1 MIGRLIPHPRL
12 SIVLALLWLLL
23 SNSVSTGQVLLG
35 AVLGLV
41 IGLAVRSTFPAIP
54 VVRAPSKAAS
64 YVILVLRDIV
74 VANFEVARLV
84 LGPLK
89 RLRPRI
95 VEVPLDIDDPVVAAV
110 LAATVTLTPGT
121 VSVDLDVAARRLTV
135 HALNATDDQSVI
147 DGIKSRYEVRLKEIF
162 RC

>member
-1 MIGRLIPHPRL
+1 MTGRLIPHPRL
-12 SIVLALLWLLL
+12 SILLALLWLLL
-23 SNSVSTGQVLLG
+23 GNSVSLGQVLLG
-35 AVLGLV
+35 IALGLA
-41 IGLAVRSTFPAIP
+41 IDLAASSTLPEIP
-54 VVRAPSKAAS
+54 VVRAPLKAAG
-64 YVILVLRDIV
+64 YLMLVLRDIV

-84 LGPLK
+84 LSPLD

-135 HALNATDDQSVI
+135 HALNATDDQSLI
-147 DGIKSRYEVRLKEIF
+147 DGIKSRYEARLKEIF

>member
-23 SNSVSTGQVLLG
+23 ANAISFGQVLLG
-35 AVLGLV
+35 IALGLA
-41 IGLAVRSTFPAIP
+41 IGLAASSTLPAIP
-54 VVRAPSKAAS
+54 VVRAPLKAAS
-64 YVILVLRDIV
+64 YLMLVLRDIV
-74 VANFEVARLV
+74 VANLEVAQLV
-84 LGPLK
+84 VGPLE

-95 VEVPLDIDDPVVAAV
+95 VAVPLDIDDPVVAAV

-121 VSVDLDVAARRLTV
+121 VSVDLDVEASLLVV
-135 HALNATDDQSVI
+135 HVLNAADDQSVI
-147 DGIKSRYEVRLKEIF
+147 DGIKSRYEARLKEIF